1 MIMDIDELK
10 RQWNAVD
17 IPDSGVRAVEREV
30 TSGRGAVTLRDRLMR
45 ISHRR
50 ALVCLAGALCMIPL
64 VPDHTSMAVK
74 VIIFFIVMGVMHLV
88 QMRNLRAL
96 DLSGTTVTEAL
107 RGVLRIETLRTV
119 RRVTG
124 IVMGVPLI
132 LYIIFTTTSSY
143 GTLMLPVC
151 IAGMLAGCVVALLV
165 NRRAS
170 RLLREIKKELG
181 EDFSAS

>member
-1 MIMDIDELK
+1 MDIDELK
-10 RQWNAVD
+10 KQWNTVD
-17 IPDSGVRAVEREV
+17 IPDSGVMEMEREV

-45 ISHRR
+45 ISRRR
-50 ALVCLAGALCMIPL
+50 ALVCLAGALCMLPL
-64 VPDHTSMAVK
+64 APDHPAMVVKAV
-74 VIIFFIVMGVMHLV
+74 IFFIVMGVMHLV

-96 DLSGTTVTEAL
+96 DLTGSTVADAL

-119 RRVTG
+119 RRVAG
-124 IVMGVPLI
+124 LVMGVPLT
-132 LYIIFTTTSSY
+132 LYIIFTVTSSY

-151 IAGMLAGCVVALLV
+151 MAGMLAGCVVAVLV

-170 RLLREIKKELG
+170 RLLREIKRELD

>member
-10 RQWNAVD
+10 KQWNTVD
-17 IPDSGVRAVEREV
+17 IPDSGVRDVEREV

-45 ISHRR
+45 ISRR
-50 ALVCLAGALCMIPL
+50 QALVCLAGALCMLPL
-64 VPDHTSMAVK
+64 VSDHTGMAVK
-74 VIIFFIVMGVMHLV
+74 VVIFFIVMGIMHLV
-88 QMRNLRAL
+88 QMHNLRAL
-96 DLSGTTVTEAL
+96 DLSGSTVTDAL

-124 IVMGVPLI
+124 IVMGVPLT
-132 LYIIFTTTSSY
+132 LYVIFTVTSSY
-143 GTLMLPVC
+143 GTLMLPIC
-151 IAGMLAGCVVALLV
+151 ITGMLAGCVVAMLV

>member
-45 ISHRR
+45 ISRRR

-64 VPDHTSMAVK
+64 VPDHTSMAV
-74 VIIFFIVMGVMHLV
+74 IVMGVMHLV

-96 DLSGTTVTEAL
+96 DLSGTTVTDAL

-124 IVMGVPLI
+124 IVMGVPLM
-132 LYIIFTTTSSY
+132 LYIIFTVTSSY